1 LIAAITKST
10 RLLNPRLPMAPALP
24 PDNKQD
30 FGASARGWTVSLPQ
44 PRAAAK
50 G

>member
-24 PDNKQD
+24 PENKRG
-30 FGASARGWTVSLPQ
+30 FNATARE
-44 PRAAAK
+44 
-50 G
+50 